1 MSNSAFVELLEA
13 QIGYEHRPILEGVN
27 LKLTDG
33 DFLGLVGPNGAGKTT
48 LLKALLGNLP
58 ILSGERKV
66 RVAAPPRF
74 GYVPQREAL
83 DLVFPLTVREVVGM
97 GRFPHRGL
105 FQRFSSEDRERI
117 DWSLSKAG
125 IEPLAERLY
134 RDLSGGQKQRAL
146 IARALATEP
155 EILVLDEPTAGMDLR
170 SSKDLLDLI
179 ANLHDEGHL
188 TVMAGAGGLVLLTHG
203 VCRRPFMLVFYDPE
217 MARTLGY
224 RPQLWNWLFYL
235 SLGVGIAAVT
245 KVAGSL
251 LTFSFLVVP
260 AMTALAIANRMRT
273 LMVVSILSAI
283 AAAFSGL
290 LLSYQFDLPT
300 GPAMV
305 MVSGALLLV
314 AVAVGSLQRRLQAKA
329 A

>member
-1 MSNSAFVELLEA
+1 MSNSVFVELREA

-27 LKLTDG
+27 LKLTEG

-58 ILSGERKV
+58 LLSGVRKV
-66 RVAAPPRF
+66 RAEVPPRF

-83 DLVFPLTVREVVGM
+83 DRVFPLKVREVVGM

-117 DWSLSKAG
+117 DWSVSKAG
-125 IEPLAERLY
+125 IEPLAEKLY

-188 TVMAGAGGLVLLTHG
+188 TVVLVTHLLGEVANCAHSIA
-203 VCRRPFMLVFYDPE
+203 LVE
-217 MARTLGY
+217 KGRC
-224 RPQLWNWLFYL
+224 Q
-235 SLGVGIAAVT
+235 VGPTEHI
-245 KVAGSL
+245 
-251 LTFSFLVVP
+251 LTSE
-260 AMTALAIANRMRT
+260 
-273 LMVVSILSAI
+273 SLSAMYEI
-283 AAAFSGL
+283 
-290 LLSYQFDLPT
+290 P
-300 GPAMV
+300 
-305 MVSGALLLV
+305 
-314 AVAVGSLQRRLQAKA
+314 VAVGTVAGQRVIVVPDVA
-329 A
+329 ASDAPGGANA